1 MVKKIL
7 SKIKQLEQKK
17 QLKLTSISKLQ
28 GEIDE
33 IDVKLKKLYLFK
45 KNYEKLEENSKELIE
60 NLWVM

>member
-33 IDVKLKKLYLFK
+33 IA
-45 KNYEKLEENSKELIE
+45 KNL
-60 NLWVM
+60 